1 MKHKFLLFLI
11 GLILLVSVVS
21 AVPTTTAV
29 NNITAGQATFHGTG
43 GVSPC
48 WFSWGY
54 GTNLYWTTPNQT
66 VSGGFA
72 DTQTGSP
79 MLSGVSYNVKA
90 CDSTGC
96 GNVVSFAVPKAT
108 MINATH
114 FGTAALTI
122 MRSGFNVYTA
132 STLVITPYA
141 QGLSGLSSVF
151 TTGAASW
158 IWGIF
163 FAFIF
168 IGYWLRGKGIMMPA
182 ILAIMAG
189 TVIVASPIQ
198 VDPMFIS
205 MGFPLLAIGLA
216 GVFVSWISNK

>member
-1 MKHKFLLFLI
+1 MKPKYFLFLI
-11 GLILLVSVVS
+11 GLILLVSVAS
-21 AVPTTTAV
+21 ALPTTLAV
-29 NNITAGQATFHGTG
+29 TNITAGSATFSGTG
-43 GVSPC
+43 GVAPC
-48 WFSWGY
+48 WFSFGY
-54 GTNLYWTTPNQT
+54 GTNMYWTTPNQS
-66 VSGGFA
+66 VSGAFS
-72 DTQTGSP
+72 DIQTGSP
-79 MLSGVSYNVKA
+79 MLAGTSYNVRA

-96 GNVVSFAVPKAT
+96 GNIVSFSVPKAT

-114 FGTAALTI
+114 YGTAAFKI
-122 MRSGFNVYTA
+122 MRSGFNLYTA
-132 STLVITPYA
+132 SQLVITPYA
-141 QGLSGLSSVF
+141 EGLSGSSSVF
-151 TTGAASW
+151 TTGAASYV
-158 IWGIF
+158 WGIF
-163 FAFIF
+163 FTFIF